1 MTLAR
6 YITRANE
13 QAFAPPYYQQ
23 SCALVGFPLPA
34 DRARLQQIVDR
45 FVTSPSGGRLRPR
58 VMAEH
63 VLLYFCDFA
72 RSLSLAPEDMQRG
85 WLGERECGVWIPM
98 AMPDSDAPTFFVHS
112 MFVDSGPAMCSG
124 REVLGFP
131 KELALVSVHRDPA
144 RASSL
149 GLDVLA
155 YGESPTQAG
164 SWRALI
170 ELERLAGADSPCSLA
185 TDLAAMLGRGAEL
198 LGGGGA
204 DEGSLARALELARR
218 AGRAQAQFVNLK
230 QFRDAARPELACW
243 QQLVRTRARAL
254 AVRRLGATGVYAYRI
269 HEIASHPLV
278 AELGLA
284 PSGRVRGVTCEF
296 DFELGL
302 APEAGQPA

>member
-1 MTLAR
+1 MTLPR

-23 SCALVGFPLPA
+23 GCALLGFMLPA
-34 DRARLQQIVDR
+34 DRSRLQQVVDR

-58 VMAEH
+58 VTAEH

-72 RSLSLAPEDMQRG
+72 RSLSLAPDDAQRG
-85 WLGERECGVWIPM
+85 WLGERECGVWIPIIT
-98 AMPDSDAPTFFVHS
+98 PDSDAPTFFVHS

-131 KELALVSVHRDPA
+131 KELALVSLNRDPA

-155 YGESPTQAG
+155 HGERPTQAG

-170 ELERLAGADSPCSLA
+170 ELERIETGDRRRSLSEGLALLFEQS
-185 TDLAAMLGRGAEL
+185 AEL
-198 LGGGGA
+198 LGGPDA
-204 DEGSLARALELARR
+204 DEGVLARVLELARR
-218 AGRAQAQFVNLK
+218 AGRGHADFVNLK

-254 AVRRLGATGVYAYRI
+254 GVRRLGATGDYAYRI
-269 HEIASHPLV
+269 HDVASHPLV
-278 AELGLA
+278 AEVGLA
-284 PSGRVRGVTCEF
+284 ASGRTRGLTCDF

-302 APEAGQPA
+302 ASESGQPT